1 MVLLWGKNEC
11 DTLISIMFCSYAL
24 KRERDRNMYYISEY
38 KEGDKFTGIYLCKSK
53 QILKTKAGKTYYSL
67 LLQDKTGIIDAKI
80 WELNNGIADFDSM
93 DFVMTDG
100 MVTSFQGARQVN
112 IRRLRKAEEG
122 EYDPAEY
129 IPSSK
134 YDIEEM
140 YQELCGI
147 IASLKETHLKQLA
160 ENTFIKD
167 TAFVKEFKVHSA
179 AKAVH
184 HGFVGGLLQHTLAV
198 TRLCDFMAANYSVLD
213 RDLLLTAAI
222 FHDFAKVY
230 EISNFPMNDYT
241 DDGQLLGH
249 IFMGAEKI
257 GQKIQEVPGFPPV
270 LASELR
276 HCILSH
282 HGELEFGSPKKPAL
296 AEAIA
301 LSFAD
306 NTDAKLETITE
317 IYDKAEP
324 TTEWLQPLCR
334 FQCAPELRLCTEK
347 ERKQNLTWHQTRT
360 IMIHAPMGRKCHSLK
375 RGRRFL

>member
-1 MVLLWGKNEC
+1 
-11 DTLISIMFCSYAL
+11 
-24 KRERDRNMYYISEY
+24 
-38 KEGDKFTGIYLCKSK
+38 
-53 QILKTKAGKTYYSL
+53 
-67 LLQDKTGIIDAKI
+67 
-80 WELNNGIADFDSM
+80 M

-147 IASLKETHLKQLA
+147 ITSLKEPHLKQLA

-276 HCILSH
+276 HCILAH

-324 TTEWLQPLCR
+324 TTEWLGFSRYVDSNVRQSSGYV
-334 FQCAPELRLCTEK
+334 QK
-347 ERKQNLTWHQTRT
+347 KKGNK
-360 IMIHAPMGRKCHSLK
+360 I
-375 RGRRFL
+375 

>member
-1 MVLLWGKNEC
+1 MILVRLQTELLESGK
-11 DTLISIMFCSYAL
+11 T
-24 KRERDRNMYYISEY
+24 ERDLRHMYYINEY

-67 LLQDKTGIIDAKI
+67 LLQDKTGVIDAKI

-112 IRRLRKAEEG
+112 IRRLRRAEEG
-122 EYDPAEY
+122 EYDPTEY

-140 YQELCGI
+140 YQELCKI
-147 IASLKETHLKQLA
+147 IATIKEPHLKQLT
-160 ENTFIKD
+160 ENTFLKD
-167 TAFVKEFKVHSA
+167 TAFIKEFKVHSA
-179 AKAVH
+179 AKSVH

-198 TRLCDFMAANYSVLD
+198 TRLCDFMAANYPVLD
-213 RDLLLTAAI
+213 RDLLLTASI

-230 EISNFPMNDYT
+230 EISGFPANDYT

-249 IFMGAEKI
+249 IFMGAEMI

-282 HGELEFGSPKKPAL
+282 HGELEYGSPKKPAL

-317 IYDKAEP
+317 IYDKADP
-324 TTEWLQPLCR
+324 TMEWLGFSRYVDSNVRQSSGYVH
-334 FQCAPELRLCTEK
+334 K
-347 ERKQNLTWHQTRT
+347 KK
-360 IMIHAPMGRKCHSLK
+360 MDKGV
-375 RGRRFL
+375 